1 MVCLL
6 MLKYRCL
13 LPAVAKWLQAVSSAA
28 LSHSH
33 FHIIKSELPDRNS
46 FIPVIFFFFCY
57 CWTFSSVFSL
67 IAPAYLTE
75 PLEYVREET
84 AQRIRLFL
92 LKNFQEWLEGCKTP
106 SSTKWLHFHIYNC
119 TVFYLNFFSFIKK
132 SAFWK
137 CLLNW

>member
-33 FHIIKSELPDRNS
+33 FHIMKSELPDRNS
-46 FIPVIFFFFCY
+46 FIPVIFFVVTVELFHLCSP
-57 CWTFSSVFSL
+57 WL
-67 IAPAYLTE
+67 HQLTE
-75 PLEYVREET
+75 LNRWNMLERRLLRGSE
-84 AQRIRLFL
+84 LFL
-92 LKNFQEWLEGCKTP
+92 LKIFQEWLEGCKTP

-119 TVFYLNFFSFIKK
+119 TLFYLNLFSFIKK